1 MKRKLIVFLILLLVI
16 TVFATTANADILNDI
31 KSKSGGVTKE
41 VDTAG
46 TNIVNTVRQI
56 ALILGVIFFVL
67 IAISIWAGGG
77 DSRALY
83 EAKGKLLGFVISMF
97 IMLKAEMVVGWL
109 ANVFGYKF

>member
-1 MKRKLIVFLILLLVI
+1 MKRNLTVLLILLLVLTI
-16 TVFATTANADILNDI
+16 FASTASADILNDI
-31 KSKSGGVTKE
+31 KSKSGSVTDE

-46 TNIVNTVRQI
+46 TNIVNTVRQV
-56 ALILGVIFFVL
+56 ALILAVIFFVL
-67 IAISIWAGGG
+67 TAISIWAGGG

-97 IMLKAEMVVGWL
+97 VMLKAEMVVGWL